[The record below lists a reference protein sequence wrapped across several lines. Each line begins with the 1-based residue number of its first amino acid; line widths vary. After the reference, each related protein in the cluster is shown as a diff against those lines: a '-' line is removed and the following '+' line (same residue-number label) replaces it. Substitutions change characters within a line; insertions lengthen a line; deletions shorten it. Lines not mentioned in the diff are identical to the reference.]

1 MFHSLSC
8 LEALMEHQGKA
19 QVVSCM
25 TDVGIPR
32 GLFLFTRSHHS
43 YWIRLISHR
52 LLGHIFAYQ
61 RESKVSLVSILG
73 LDIPEQL
80 IEVAYDLID
89 GLRKPVYTQDMQ
101 DQQVKNLLFLLSSL
115 IEQSQG
121 PKANAEL
128 KEAFKVDKL
137 FRKTSFIGRRVM
149 LDIKTSKDR
158 LEAIL
163 KFFKLALQ
171 LVKTLDPTEEDSQ
184 LMKDSCGPILELV
197 YRTSTDEQY

>member
-1 MFHSLSC
+1 
-8 LEALMEHQGKA
+8 
-19 QVVSCM
+19 
-25 TDVGIPR
+25 
-32 GLFLFTRSHHS
+32 
-43 YWIRLISHR
+43 
-52 LLGHIFAYQ
+52 
-61 RESKVSLVSILG
+61 
-73 LDIPEQL
+73 
-80 IEVAYDLID
+80 VAYDLID

-137 FRKTSFIGRRVM
+137 FRKASFIGRRVM

-171 LVKTLDPTEEDSQ
+171 LVKTLDPTEEDS
-184 LMKDSCGPILELV
+184 
-197 YRTSTDEQY
+197 